1 MVRIR
6 PATAADLAAMMRIE
20 GESATAAH
28 WAADDYRR
36 SLEAA
41 EPPRVALVAEME
53 AKTAGFLVARS
64 LGQEW
69 EVENVVVTE
78 AERRRGVGR
87 ALVQELLR
95 QASAGGAQSVVL
107 EVRESNAAARAL
119 YRASGFR
126 EIGGR
131 RGYYRDPEEDAILC
145 RKRLGAAPESH

>member
-6 PATAADLAAMMRIE
+6 PATAADLTAMMRIE
-20 GESATAAH
+20 RESATAAH
-28 WAADDYRR
+28 WAEDDYRR
-36 SLEAA
+36 SIEAA
-41 EPPRVALVAEME
+41 EPPRMALVAEVE
-53 AKTAGFLVARS
+53 AKTMGFLVARK
-64 LGQEW
+64 LGPEW

-78 AERRRGVGR
+78 GERRRGVGR

-95 QASAGGAQSVVL
+95 QASAGGAESVVL

-126 EIGGR
+126 EFGGR
-131 RGYYRDPEEDAILC
+131 PGYYRDPEEDAILC